1 MASPCLEP
9 VDWGGELVGRPHAL
23 SVLLRVGRLA
33 LVTYVVGMGTWTL
46 LGPNPIA
53 HSTAVVASRAVPA
66 PRGAVLGFEAAPLTV
81 SVDGLVASVRTSS
94 DTVAEALRGL
104 GLETGAGDRLSSP
117 GESPIVPGQRIA
129 LDRGLPVMLIDGGQE
144 VAARS
149 VRGTVADFLVAADI
163 ALGPLDTV
171 DRPLGA
177 RLYPGDVVRITRI
190 ADQQATVA
198 EDVPF
203 AVRLQ
208 SDPNLDR
215 LHQIVVTP
223 GVPGRVENTYLIHV
237 VDGRETARTL
247 LSFVE
252 LAAPSTEVRR
262 IGTRIPPGS
271 SEIETIIRDA
281 AAAQG
286 ADPDQ
291 LLRIAF
297 CESRYNPG
305 AYNASSGAS
314 GLFQFMPATW
324 AANSVRAGF
333 AGASVFDPV
342 ASANVAAWM
351 FARGQAGQWVCR

>member
-1 MASPCLEP
+1 
-9 VDWGGELVGRPHAL
+9 VL
-23 SVLLRVGRLA
+23 SVLLRFGRLA

-53 HSTAVVASRAVPA
+53 RSATTALIPSRAVPA
-66 PRGAVLGFEAAPLTV
+66 PRGAVLGLEAAPLTV
-81 SVDGLVASVRTSS
+81 SVDGLVASVLTSS
-94 DTVAEALRGL
+94 DTVAGALRGL
-104 GLETGAGDRLSSP
+104 GLATGSGTRLSSP
-117 GESPIVPGQRIA
+117 AEAPVLPGQRLA
-129 LDRGLPVMLIDGGQE
+129 LDRGLPVTLIDGGQE

-149 VRGTVADFLVAADI
+149 VRGTVADLLSAAEI
-163 ALGPLDTV
+163 ALGPLDKV
-171 DRPLGA
+171 DRPLA
-177 RLYPGDVVRITRI
+177 DRLFPGDVVRITRI
-190 ADQQATVA
+190 ADQQVTIQQ
-198 EDVPF
+198 DVPF

-215 LHQIVVTP
+215 LHQVVVTP
-223 GVPGRVENTYLIHV
+223 GVLGRVENTYQVRV

-247 LSFVE
+247 LSSHE

-262 IGTRIPPGS
+262 VGTRIPPGS

-291 LLRIAF
+291 LLRVAY

-305 AYNASSGAS
+305 AYNASGAA
-314 GLFQFMPATW
+314 GLFQFMPGTW

-333 AGASVFDPV
+333 AGASAFDPV
-342 ASANVAAWM
+342 ASANVAAFM